1 MQIEH
6 FQINHLVKGEDLN
19 HHGTLFAGRGA
30 SWFVEAGFIAAANYL
45 PAKYIL
51 CMKIHGMAFKR
62 PVRPGEVV
70 RFESAIVWTGKSR
83 LIAHVRGAVKGAE
96 SIEGFM
102 TFVYVNDEGKTR
114 PHGLQF
120 DASSPEE
127 EALQADAQKLA
138 Y

>member
-1 MQIEH
+1 MQIEY

-30 SWFVEAGFIAAANYL
+30 EWFVEAGFIAAANYL

-62 PVRPGEVV
+62 PVRPGEVICL
-70 RFESAIVWTGKSR
+70 ESALVWTGKSR
-83 LIAHVRGAVKGAE
+83 LIAHVRGDIKGAE
-96 SIEGFM
+96 AIEGFM
-102 TFVYVNDEGKTR
+102 TFVYVDDEGKTR
-114 PHGLQF
+114 PHGLHF
-120 DASSPEE
+120 DATTPEE
-127 EALQADAQKLA
+127 SALQVEAQNLR

>member
-1 MQIEH
+1 MQIEQ

-30 SWFVEAGFIAAANYL
+30 EWFVEAGFIAAANYL

-51 CMKIHGMAFKR
+51 CMKIHGMSFKQ
-62 PVRPGEVV
+62 PVRPGQVV

-83 LIAHVRGAVKGAE
+83 LIAHVRGEVKGAE
-96 SIEGFM
+96 AIEGFM
-102 TFVYVNDEGKTR
+102 TFVYVDDEGKTR

-127 EALQADAQKLA
+127 EALQMEAQNLG

>member
-1 MQIEH
+1 MQIEY

-30 SWFVEAGFIAAANYL
+30 ELFVEAGFIAAANYL
-45 PAKYIL
+45 PAKYVL

-62 PVRPGEVV
+62 PVGPGEVV
-70 RFESAIVWTGKSR
+70 RFESGIVWTGRSR
-83 LIAHVRGAVKGAE
+83 LIAHVVGFVKDLQA
-96 SIEGFM
+96 IEGFM
-102 TFVYVNDEGKTR
+102 TFVYVDDEGKTR

-120 DASSPEE
+120 EASSPQEA
-127 EALQADAQKLA
+127 ALQVEAQNLS

>member
-1 MQIEH
+1 MQIEY

-30 SWFVEAGFIAAANYL
+30 EWFVEAGFIAAANYL
-45 PAKYIL
+45 PAKYVL

-62 PVRPGEVV
+62 PVRPGQVV

-83 LIAHVRGAVKGAE
+83 LIAHVRGAVKGEEA
-96 SIEGFM
+96 IEGFM
-102 TFVYVNDEGKTR
+102 TFVYVDEEGKTR

-120 DASSPEE
+120 EASNPEE
-127 EALQADAQKLA
+127 EALQKEAQNLG